1 MPGTCLA
8 DVLESEIHLFFTL
21 LVCLFVFFQLI
32 YITKTEQILYSMN
45 LMLLAIRC
53 ITWCVF
59 TIFQNIQ
66 QFKKTGPIT
75 GPREILADKS

>member
-45 LMLLAIRC
+45 FMLLAII
-53 ITWCVF
+53 ITWRVF
-59 TIFQNIQ
+59 TIFQNI